1 MVNVDAY
8 RPFESPAQLSGF
20 LELYLLGFSDL
31 CGGAKQNKRH
41 VALILF

>member
-8 RPFESPAQLSGF
+8 RPFESPAQLS
-20 LELYLLGFSDL
+20 GFSDL